1 MSTLTSTILVL
12 LKVDL
17 PTEQCTLTLGNQK
30 VLALGQIISKHDI
43 AFHCFAD
50 DIQLYRVLN
59 PRMDKIITRF
69 EGIQFLTEFPLAV
82 DNKTDFFSET
92 LQNWDS
98 FA

>member
-43 AFHCFAD
+43 SFHCFAD
-50 DIQLYRVLN
+50 DIQLYCVLN
-59 PRMDKIITRF
+59 PRMDEIIIRF